1 MKVYIE
7 NYNPNWRNLFIEES
21 HKIKQIFGSDL
32 HSIHHIGSTSIN
44 HLSAKP
50 IIDIM
55 PIVYKIDNV
64 DNYNQDLSDI
74 GYEIHGEYG
83 ITNRRYFTKNDKST
97 GKKLYHVHVYDR
109 KDDNNII
116 RHLAFRDYLI
126 AFPKV
131 AKEYENL
138 KLNLIDKYSGDKN
151 SYVNGKN
158 EFVKE
163 IEKLAIN
170 WYQQNK

>member
-1 MKVYIE
+1 M
-7 NYNPNWRNLFIEES
+7 S
-21 HKIKQIFGSDL
+21 
-32 HSIHHIGSTSIN
+32 
-44 HLSAKP
+44 
-50 IIDIM
+50 
-55 PIVYKIDNV
+55 
-64 DNYNQDLSDI
+64 
-74 GYEIHGEYG
+74 
-83 ITNRRYFTKNDKST
+83 DKST
-97 GKKLYHVHVYDR
+97 GKKLYHVHVYDL

-126 AFPKV
+126 EFPEV